1 MQTKRGNGFR
11 ERRRF
16 PRSLLD
22 LPLEYRVLN
31 VPYAHGG
38 LVVNASEA
46 GLLIQSVKNI
56 PAGAKLNIVVLFPRG
71 FQLSCLEVLTEVI
84 WKDAHQE
91 DEWQGYYYGLNFVQ
105 ILEDDRN
112 KLRQLLRGQ
121 FDLVNLEEV
130 TRLS

>member
-1 MQTKRGNGFR
+1 M
-11 ERRRF
+11 
-16 PRSLLD
+16 D

-71 FQLSCLEVLTEVI
+71 FQLSCLEVVTEVI

-91 DEWQGYYYGLNFVQ
+91 DEWQGYYYGLNFIQ

-121 FDLVNLEEV
+121 FDPVNLEEV

>member
-1 MQTKRGNGFR
+1 M
-11 ERRRF
+11 
-16 PRSLLD
+16 LLD
-22 LPLEYRVLN
+22 LPLEYRVFD

-56 PAGAKLNIVVLFPRG
+56 PVGARLNTVVLFPRG

-84 WKDAHQE
+84 WKDVHQE
-91 DEWQGYYYGLNFVQ
+91 EQWQGYYYGLNFIQ

-112 KLRQLLRGQ
+112 ELRQLLRGQ